1 MKDKEKEVI
10 KMIKKEFEYL
20 GKNVKLEAYNE
31 GGLQVVNQF
40 LQDYLF
46 EPFEDMV
53 NGKELKFLHNLF
65 NGKDCLDVKT
75 LDVDKARKYTY
86 VLITLG
92 YGNFLTGYDN
102 FSNQIRLKF
111 EK

>member
-1 MKDKEKEVI
+1 
-10 KMIKKEFEYL
+10 MIKKEFEYL
-20 GKNVKLEAYNE
+20 GKNVKLEAYNK

-40 LQDYLF
+40 LQDYIF
-46 EPFEDMV
+46 NPYEDMI

-65 NGKDCLDVKT
+65 NNDKDCLNIHT
-75 LDVDKARKYTY
+75 LYVDKARKYTY

-92 YGNFLTGYDN
+92 YGKLLLGYDN
-102 FSNQIRLKF
+102 CSNQIRLKF

>member
-1 MKDKEKEVI
+1 
-10 KMIKKEFEYL
+10 MIKKEFEYL
-20 GKNVKLEAYNE
+20 GKNVKLEAYNK

-40 LQDYLF
+40 LQDYIF
-46 EPFEDMV
+46 SPFEDMI

-65 NGKDCLDVKT
+65 NNDKDCMDVRT
-75 LDVDKARKYTY
+75 LDVYKARKYTY
-86 VLITLG
+86 VLIILG
-92 YGNFLTGYDN
+92 YGNFLSGYDN

>member
-1 MKDKEKEVI
+1 
-10 KMIKKEFEYL
+10 MIKEEFNYL
-20 GKNVKLEAYNE
+20 GKNVKLEAYNK

-40 LQDYLF
+40 LQDYIF
-46 EPFEDMV
+46 NPFEDMI
-53 NGKELKFLHNLF
+53 NGKELKFLHDLF
-65 NGKDCLDVKT
+65 NNGKDCLNVRS

-92 YGNFLTGYDN
+92 YGDSFSGYDN
-102 FSNQIRLKF
+102 FNNQIKLKF

>member
-1 MKDKEKEVI
+1 
-10 KMIKKEFEYL
+10 MIKKEFEYL
-20 GKNVKLEAYNE
+20 GKNVKLEAYNK

-40 LQDYLF
+40 LQDYIC

-53 NGKELKFLHNLF
+53 NGKELKFLHDLF
-65 NGKDCLDVKT
+65 NNGKDCIDVKS

-92 YGNFLTGYDN
+92 YGNFFFFFDN

>member
-1 MKDKEKEVI
+1 
-10 KMIKKEFEYL
+10 MIKKEFEYL

-65 NGKDCLDVKT
+65 NNGKDCLDVKT

>member
-1 MKDKEKEVI
+1 
-10 KMIKKEFEYL
+10 MIKKEFNYL
-20 GKNVKLEAYNE
+20 GKNVKLEAYNN

-40 LQDYLF
+40 LQDYIF
-46 EPFEDMV
+46 NPFENMV
-53 NGKELKFLHNLF
+53 NGKELSFLHDLF
-65 NGKDCLDVKT
+65 NNGNDCMDVRT
-75 LDVDKARKYTY
+75 LDVYKARKYTY

-92 YGNFLTGYDN
+92 YGNFLLGYDN